1 MDHKYFAVTCLM
13 VFGAAIPLSV
23 SKFTENKP
31 SFNPQSADSYPETW
45 RVKWVYII
53 HLSKNRHTVWT
64 THDDTVAHIVFGKGA
79 KHVAKERRMLVLTT
93 ENDTPFTHTRNAF
106 SLALR
111 AYPFAEFFAKFN
123 DEVYF
128 ESKNIFPQISAQIL
142 YWGIPIIGNNFTYAD
157 GNAGYVLSREAA
169 QILHKCH
176 VDQYNEDLAVGWCLH
191 QAGVSLVS
199 PHRLLRLQMIIWERP
214 VQGITALFSFNW
226 GA

>member
-1 MDHKYFAVTCLM
+1 M

-79 KHVAKERRMLVLTT
+79 KHVAKKRRMLVLTT

-142 YWGIPIIGNNFTYAD
+142 YWGIPIIGNNCTYAD

-199 PHRLLRLQMIIWERP
+199 PHRLLRLQMIIWDKP
-214 VQGITALFSFNW
+214 VQGIMTLLSFNW
-226 GA
+226 GP